1 MWRVVLATGT
11 PIFVKENVFIA
22 VHNFDAP
29 VFTVERE
36 QVLWRSFFRRQ
47 TCNQIDNFL
56 FDGLP
61 RAFLFALD
69 QPANA
74 TNLFDGA
81 PRLLNIGSFS
91 GQHINEPLF
100 NPAVSFVYAAVV
112 TFEGEKPA
120 L

>member
-1 MWRVVLATGT
+1 MARCPCDWYT
-11 PIFVKENVFIA
+11 IFVKENVFIA

-61 RAFLFALD
+61 RAFLFAW
-69 QPANA
+69 
-74 TNLFDGA
+74 
-81 PRLLNIGSFS
+81 
-91 GQHINEPLF
+91 INRRTRQTCLTVPH
-100 NPAVSFVYAAVV
+100 AS
-112 TFEGEKPA
+112 
-120 L
+120 